1 MIFRRP
7 LQVTRKLAGSYN
19 DAGKWVDGATSKV
32 LTIQASVQPL
42 LGKDVK
48 TLPENRRSVESYC
61 LYTNTNLTV
70 LDELTGLRGDIV
82 AINGKNYEIVARH
95 DWQNGLIDHY
105 KYIVQR
111 IL

>member
-19 DAGKWVDGATSKV
+19 DDGKWVDGATSIL

-48 TLPENRRSVESYC
+48 TLPENRRSVESYV
-61 LYTNTNLTV
+61 LYTNSNLTV
-70 LDELTGLRGDIV
+70 LDELTGLRGDTV
-82 AINGKNYEIVARH
+82 AINGRNYEIVARH
-95 DWQNGLIDHY
+95 DWQNSVISHY

>member
-19 DAGKWVDGATSKV
+19 DAGKWVDGVTSRV

-48 TLPENRRSVESYC
+48 TLPENQRCIESYC
-61 LYTNTNLTV
+61 LYTNSNLTV
-70 LDELTGLRGDIV
+70 LDERTMLRGDTV
-82 AINGKNYEIVARH
+82 VINDKNYEVVARH
-95 DWQNGLIDHY
+95 DWQNGIVDHY

-111 IL
+111 VL

>member
-7 LQVTRKLAGSYN
+7 LQVTRKLAGDYN
-19 DAGKWVDGATSKV
+19 DAGKWVDGATSRV

-48 TLPENRRSVESYC
+48 TLPENRRSVESYV
-61 LYTNTNLTV
+61 LYTNTNLSV
-70 LDELTGLRGDIV
+70 LDELTGLRGDTV
-82 AINGKNYEIVARH
+82 AINGRNYEIVARH
-95 DWQNGLIDHY
+95 DWQNSVISHY

>member
-7 LQVTRKLAGSYN
+7 LQVTRKLAGSYD

-48 TLPENRRSVESYC
+48 TLPENRRSLESYC
-61 LYTNTNLTV
+61 LYTNTNLTI
-70 LDELTGLRGDIV
+70 LDELTGLRGDMV
-82 AINGKNYEIVARH
+82 VINGKNYEIVARH

-111 IL
+111 VL

>member
-19 DAGKWVDGATSKV
+19 SSGKWVDGATSVV

-48 TLPENRRSVESYC
+48 TLPENRRSVESYV

-70 LDELTGLRGDIV
+70 LDELTGLRGDTV
-82 AINGKNYEIVARH
+82 AINSRNYEIVARH
-95 DWQNGLIDHY
+95 DWQNSVISHY